1 MVEKMMTDAIKRLAA
16 AIVYP
21 DPVPADA
28 DRFTFLVDDGE
39 VKAIVASGELRLER
53 ELPAG
58 GEHAVRL
65 AEFSAG
71 RILREEATLAWDATA
86 EKFFLWQA
94 VPDTLS
100 DERLKLF
107 FEVFT
112 ASCDWWLDRLREESA
127 PVTPLP
133 ELIIL
138 P

>member
-1 MVEKMMTDAIKRLAA
+1 MTDVISRLAA
-16 AIVYP
+16 AIAYP
-21 DPVPADA
+21 EPVPAGTDE
-28 DRFTFLVDDGE
+28 FTFLVDDGE
-39 VKAIVASGELRLER
+39 VKAIAASGELRLEL
-53 ELPAG
+53 ELPAD

-65 AEFSAG
+65 AEFAAG
-71 RILREEATLAWDATA
+71 RILREEATLAWDAAT

-100 DERLKLF
+100 DERLRLF

-127 PVTPLP
+127 PAAPFP
-133 ELIIL
+133 EMIIL